1 MTQGEW
7 KCAFI
12 GMHFSHFALI
22 LASGVEPVFYMF
34 LRASRFALILD
45 LLASGV
51 ESVSAS
57 S

>member
-22 LASGVEPVFYMF
+22 LASSVEPVFYLF

-51 ESVSAS
+51 EPVSAS